1 MSVHFDPDRKKWR
14 AQIDGFPVRPKKR
27 SVRTETKHEAQIE
40 EHKLRAERDRLL
52 NEAKQG
58 KIFEKLDE
66 YSTSENRFT
75 LGYWIT
81 YTIKNHWRDPSKTQ
95 AKNVTTVAKR
105 MGFDTDIRRIDKNW
119 QSDYANLCR
128 NKHNNKDQTIKC
140 HLEALRTVLGQAHE
154 EEVIAKIPKKPTL
167 QGTQKINFVP
177 RPEWVEQLKIE
188 IAKHSCRRASKA
200 EALPILVD
208 FLRLVGCRVNEA
220 LQLDWA
226 DIQLSNVNFKG
237 EPDPVIWF
245 KHAPDEEK
253 TIKSKRTYKVEIW
266 SELEPLLLELKKIHP
281 VKPFP
286 FDYWFFR
293 YHFNEA
299 RDLVVEK
306 LGLDESVKKEW
317 TIHRLRA
324 LSCTEK
330 ANDGW
335 NCWQIMAWHN
345 HSDVK
350 ISQGYVTDSEE
361 AAQQR
366 RSLMESRTRS

>member
-14 AQIDGFPVRPKKR
+14 AQIDGFPVPPKKR
-27 SVRTETKHEAQIE
+27 SRRTETKHEAQIE

-58 KIFEKLDE
+58 KIFEKLAE

-167 QGTQKINFVP
+167 QAHQK
-177 RPEWVEQLKIE
+177 
-188 IAKHSCRRASKA
+188 S
-200 EALPILVD
+200 ILCQ
-208 FLRLVGCRVNEA
+208 G
-220 LQLDWA
+220 Q
-226 DIQLSNVNFKG
+226 S
-237 EPDPVIWF
+237 
-245 KHAPDEEK
+245 
-253 TIKSKRTYKVEIW
+253 
-266 SELEPLLLELKKIHP
+266 
-281 VKPFP
+281 
-286 FDYWFFR
+286 
-293 YHFNEA
+293 
-299 RDLVVEK
+299 
-306 LGLDESVKKEW
+306 GLNS
-317 TIHRLRA
+317 
-324 LSCTEK
+324 
-330 ANDGW
+330 
-335 NCWQIMAWHN
+335 
-345 HSDVK
+345 
-350 ISQGYVTDSEE
+350 
-361 AAQQR
+361 
-366 RSLMESRTRS
+366 